1 MRPVSRKHQIHRMA
15 RRALLAFKE
24 GIAVQ
29 VLPAKFRYVN
39 PLFRVA
45 HLTRFDRPL
54 LVSSN

>member
-1 MRPVSRKHQIHRMA
+1 MA
-15 RRALLAFKE
+15 RQALLTFKE

-54 LVSSN
+54 PISSN

>member
-1 MRPVSRKHQIHRMA
+1 MRSITRKNQIHRMA

-24 GIAVQ
+24 EIAVQ
-29 VLPAKFRYVN
+29 ALPAKFRRVN

-54 LVSSN
+54 PVSSN